1 MFARTYQQ
9 HGHST
14 APLGAESMSAGPDAD
29 PSLIDFFNVR
39 VKPYTPSAAHDA
51 ARQQA
56 LEVLDGAADDVDS
69 RMKLGLAALEVFADS
84 VEALNALGWCYLQKA
99 HACQLE
105 GRFVFALFPCACT
118 DELRVGV
125 Y

>member
-1 MFARTYQQ
+1 
-9 HGHST
+9 
-14 APLGAESMSAGPDAD
+14 MSAGPDAD